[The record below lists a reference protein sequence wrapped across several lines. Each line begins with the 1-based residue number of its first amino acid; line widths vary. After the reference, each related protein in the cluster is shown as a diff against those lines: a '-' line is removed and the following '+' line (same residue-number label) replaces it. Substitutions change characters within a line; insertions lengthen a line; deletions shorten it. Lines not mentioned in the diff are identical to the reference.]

1 MQSYPHIPKTD
12 IRCRFW
18 VCYNQK
24 MRKAPFVPGE
34 YYHIYNRTI
43 LNIPEFKENNNCN
56 RLLQAF
62 LLANSTKSGPAFEY
76 LRNNSKPTSDVGSAL
91 LLNNA
96 LEIARSGE
104 KLVDVLCYAI
114 MPDHYHLL
122 IREVK
127 EKGITEFIRKSNISI
142 AKYVNKIK
150 ERKGTIFEGL
160 FKSKHIDS
168 NEYLRHLSLYIHLN
182 PLDFIAGKDWRK
194 HKLENF
200 NKHRNKLLDYR
211 WSSLS
216 FFLNNT
222 PNDIISGYEIITNQF
237 KNNDDYEFYLKSW
250 TNDFIDND
258 LLLE

>member
-1 MQSYPHIPKTD
+1 
-12 IRCRFW
+12 
-18 VCYNQK
+18 
-24 MRKAPFVPGE
+24 MRKTPFVPGE

-43 LNIPEFKENNNCN
+43 LSVPEFKEKNNCN

-62 LLANSTKSGPAFEY
+62 LLANSTKSGQAFEY
-76 LRNNSKPTSDVGSAL
+76 LRNNNKPVYEVGFKA

-127 EKGITEFIRKSNISI
+127 EKGATEFIRKSNISI
-142 AKYVNKIK
+142 ANYINKTK
-150 ERKGTIFEGL
+150 NRRGAIFEGR

-182 PLDFIAGKDWRK
+182 PLDFIAGKEWRE

-200 NKHRNKLLDYR
+200 NDYKNKLLNYP

-222 PNDIISGYEIITNQF
+222 PNDIISGHETITSQF
-237 KNNDDYEFYLKSW
+237 KNRDDYEFYLKSW
-250 TNDFIDND
+250 TNDFAEID
-258 LLLE
+258 LFLE

>member
-1 MQSYPHIPKTD
+1 
-12 IRCRFW
+12 
-18 VCYNQK
+18 
-24 MRKAPFVPGE
+24 MRKTLFISGE

-43 LNIPEFKENNNCN
+43 LNTPEFKEKNNCN
-56 RLLQAF
+56 RLMQAF
-62 LLANSTKSGPAFEY
+62 LLANSTKSSQAFEY
-76 LRNNSKPTSDVGSAL
+76 LRNNSKQKPTYDVGL
-91 LLNNA
+91 INKA
-96 LEIARSGE
+96 LEITRKGE

-127 EKGITEFIRKSNISI
+127 EKGITEFIRKCNISI
-142 AKYVNKIK
+142 AKYINKTK
-150 ERKGTIFEGL
+150 ERKGTIFESR

-200 NKHRNKLLDYR
+200 NKYKEKLLNYP

-216 FFLNNT
+216 FFLSSVS
-222 PNDIISGYEIITNQF
+222 NDIISGHEIITSQF
-237 KNNDDYEFYLKSW
+237 KNKNDYEFYLKSW
-250 TNDFIDND
+250 TNDFTETDAN
-258 LLLE
+258 LFLE

>member
-1 MQSYPHIPKTD
+1 
-12 IRCRFW
+12 
-18 VCYNQK
+18 
-24 MRKAPFVPGE
+24 MRKTPFIPGE

-43 LNIPEFKENNNCN
+43 LSIPEFKEKNNCN

-62 LLANSTKSGPAFEY
+62 LLANSTKSGQAFEY
-76 LRNNSKPTSDVGSAL
+76 LRNNKPTSDVGFAL
-91 LLNNA
+91 LLTNA

-127 EKGITEFIRKSNISI
+127 EKGATEFIRKCNISI
-142 AKYVNKIK
+142 AKYINKTK

-168 NEYLRHLSLYIHLN
+168 NDYLRHLSLYIHLN
-182 PLDFIAGKDWRK
+182 PLDFIAGKEWREY
-194 HKLENF
+194 KLENF
-200 NKHRNKLLDYR
+200 NKHKEKLLNYP

-216 FFLNNT
+216 FFLSGA
-222 PNDIISGYEIITNQF
+222 PNDIISGHEIITDQF
-237 KNNDDYEFYLKSW
+237 KNRDDYEFYLKSW
-250 TNDFIDND
+250 TNDFTETD
-258 LLLE
+258 LFLE